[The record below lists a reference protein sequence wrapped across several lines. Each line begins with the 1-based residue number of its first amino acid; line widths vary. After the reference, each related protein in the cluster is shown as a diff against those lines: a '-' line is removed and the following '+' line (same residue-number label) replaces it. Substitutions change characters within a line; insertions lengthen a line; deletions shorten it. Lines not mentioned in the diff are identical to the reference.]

1 MKRISSEKI
10 VSELKQIIFRFP
22 LTVVFILLLTAWQ
35 IYTKESVGTFEP
47 TFLLLI
53 IGIIFSATSQLF
65 YERFF
70 KQRVQMRWILYGL
83 VIIFVLLYRFYLSS
97 SHSLIDDSWNF
108 YSIPGIRTMI
118 LYFVAVI
125 LFIWAPTIKS
135 KIKFSDSFLVTF
147 KTYFITS
154 FFSII
159 LFLGVIFT
167 FSLFEFL
174 FFTIKMDWFFY
185 SSVFIFCLFAPILF
199 LTFIPDYFSIEPE
212 SINEERTVEQSV
224 HMPKFLHHLISYILI
239 PVMAILTGIIVVYI
253 LINLRGKF
261 FTENIL
267 EGLLLSYAING
278 WILLILADSIEN
290 KMALWFKKIF
300 PIALIFVLIFQMIST
315 FLQIREV
322 GVTHGRYII
331 LMFGVGSVI
340 SGVWYIF
347 KKNHLQLLPIVAIIA
362 GLISLTPPIDALT
375 ISVNQQRG
383 RINDVLNKYDMLIDS
398 NHVTPNPDVSI
409 NDQETIQE
417 SLNYLSE
424 IRALN
429 QLEWLPEKYYYRED
443 EYLGFVTEHN
453 SWGQDGNYREE
464 INQANVSLDEEHPN
478 IPISEFEQIF
488 DLSLGD
494 NFDDFSESVD
504 LKGEAHVINVQ
515 LDEEFIIEMDADRLE
530 EPLEFDFSYVLEDF
544 KGRGSLSLPRENLT
558 FTEEI
563 DDYQVQII
571 ISYLNISGN
580 YMQMDFYLLL

>member
-1 MKRISSEKI
+1 
-10 VSELKQIIFRFP
+10 
-22 LTVVFILLLTAWQ
+22 
-35 IYTKESVGTFEP
+35 
-47 TFLLLI
+47 
-53 IGIIFSATSQLF
+53 
-65 YERFF
+65 
-70 KQRVQMRWILYGL
+70 WILYGL

-224 HMPKFLHHLISYILI
+224 HMPKFLHHLIIYILI

-253 LINLRGKF
+253 LISLRGKF

-315 FLQIREV
+315 FLQIRAV
-322 GVTHGRYII
+322 GVTDGRYIN
-331 LMFGVGSVI
+331 LVLGLGCVI
-340 SGVWYIF
+340 
-347 KKNHLQLLPIVAIIA
+347 
-362 GLISLTPPIDALT
+362 
-375 ISVNQQRG
+375 
-383 RINDVLNKYDMLIDS
+383 
-398 NHVTPNPDVSI
+398 
-409 NDQETIQE
+409 
-417 SLNYLSE
+417 
-424 IRALN
+424 
-429 QLEWLPEKYYYRED
+429 
-443 EYLGFVTEHN
+443 
-453 SWGQDGNYREE
+453 
-464 INQANVSLDEEHPN
+464 
-478 IPISEFEQIF
+478 
-488 DLSLGD
+488 
-494 NFDDFSESVD
+494 
-504 LKGEAHVINVQ
+504 
-515 LDEEFIIEMDADRLE
+515 
-530 EPLEFDFSYVLEDF
+530 
-544 KGRGSLSLPRENLT
+544 
-558 FTEEI
+558 
-563 DDYQVQII
+563 
-571 ISYLNISGN
+571 
-580 YMQMDFYLLL
+580 

>member
-544 KGRGSLSLPRENLT
+544 KGRGSLSLPREKLT

-571 ISYLNISGN
+571 IRYLNISGN